1 MTAYL
6 GNPTHSAFY
15 SLCAIA
21 QNLFL
26 GITSLLWVL
35 ALAIAFMQQAILLV
49 VILCTPS
56 CSQKQKECQSW
67 HSQIGPLSN
76 SQIQELV
83 KQGQLPK

>member
-56 CSQKQKECQSW
+56 W